1 MAGRGNP
8 RLYVSDNFKSF
19 KYLEVKKFL
28 GKLRNKWPFLF
39 EKSPWCEGFFERLTN
54 IVKSFLKKVI
64 GKTILNHS
72 EMIIIATEIES
83 SLESRPLT
91 YLNEENVHDL
101 LTPNHLWTCHQPR
114 SNY

>member
-1 MAGRGNP
+1 
-8 RLYVSDNFKSF
+8 
-19 KYLEVKKFL
+19 
-28 GKLRNKWPFLF
+28 
-39 EKSPWCEGFFERLTN
+39 
-54 IVKSFLKKVI
+54 
-64 GKTILNHS
+64 
-72 EMIIIATEIES
+72 MIIIATEIES